1 MHVRYVTS
9 QHKDDKPP
17 LKGAWSVD
25 VAGFDKDLDV
35 SAAACGLHQSQCFSR
50 CFSLLMSI
58 AE

>member
-1 MHVRYVTS
+1 MPKLRVYNV
-9 QHKDDKPP
+9 
-17 LKGAWSVD
+17 A

-35 SAAACGLHQSQCFSR
+35 SAAACGLHQLQWFSR